1 MYTEKDYQANRLQL
15 KHRLTM
21 LGIPALLLLIC
32 IIWSFIVR
40 IKWVTILATMVLSV
54 SALFAYGML
63 LFPIIA
69 YGRHLNDILH
79 GRTHLMTG
87 AFKTLGQDKVLR
99 EGVEFY
105 PVILNVGRMDNE
117 EDDRLLYIDAN
128 LPRPEWNT
136 GDMLTLTIHD
146 KNIGKWEKAEN

>member
-15 KHRLTM
+15 KHRLMM

-32 IIWSFIVR
+32 VVWSFIVR
-40 IKWVTILATMVLSV
+40 IKWITILSTMVLSV
-54 SALFAYGML
+54 GCLFAYGML
-63 LFPIIA
+63 LFPVIA
-69 YGRHLNDILH
+69 YGRHLNDVLH
-79 GRTHLMTG
+79 GRTHPMTG

-105 PVILNVGRMDNE
+105 PVIVSAGRMDNE

-128 LPRPEWNT
+128 LPRPEWQA
-136 GDMLTLTIHD
+136 GDMISFTVHD
-146 KNIGKWEKAEN
+146 KTIGKWEMVEN